1 MASSEIIAIGSE
13 LLLGETQDTNT
24 AFLLRKLRE
33 IGVDIY
39 RTQIIGDNVQRIANA
54 IHESLA
60 RVDIVITTG
69 GLGPTIDDPTR
80 EAVAKAFD
88 ENLVY
93 HEALWNEIEVYFT
106 NRGRQPTENN
116 RRQAYLPASAQV
128 IHNEIGTAP
137 AFFVETN
144 GKIVVSLPGVP
155 IEMEYLTNTYVLDL
169 LRDKYPTDDIILV
182 RTLHCCGLGES
193 VVDEAVAE
201 FETWANPTLGLSAKG
216 GITDLR
222 ITAKGRNREDAS
234 EKLTRLESEIRERI
248 GKHIFGVDDE
258 TLPKVVSRELRVAG
272 LKLSVTEAGTG
283 GKIAEAFDGDVL
295 IPESGNSADSPDVV
309 SLRVS
314 VSPAENGFNQVQLS
328 CKTAQTAKET
338 IRFFDPRLFSDQYY
352 ISLALEFLR
361 FAILYNE

>member
-54 IHESLA
+54 IHESLS

-88 ENLVY
+88 EDLVY
-93 HEALWNEIEVYFT
+93 HEALWDEIKVYFT
-106 NRGRQPTENN
+106 NHDRQPTENN

-155 IEMEYLTNTYVLDL
+155 VEMQYLTNTYVLDL
-169 LRDKYPTDDIILV
+169 LRDKYPTNDIILV
-182 RTLHCCGLGES
+182 RTLHSCGLGES

-222 ITAKGRNREDAS
+222 ITAKGRSREDAS
-234 EKLTRLESEIRERI
+234 EKLTQLENEIRRRI

-258 TLPKVVSRELRVAG
+258 TLPKVVSRELRDAG
-272 LKLSVTEAGTG
+272 LKLSLDETGTD
-283 GKIAEAFDGDVL
+283 GKIAESFDEDVL
-295 IPESGNSADSPDVV
+295 TPDSGISADRDGVV
-309 SLRVS
+309 SLSVS

-328 CKTAQTAKET
+328 CKTPRAARQMV
-338 IRFFDPRLFSDQYY
+338 RFFDPRLFSDQDY
-352 ISLALEFLR
+352 ISLSLEFLR
-361 FAILYNE
+361 LAILYNE